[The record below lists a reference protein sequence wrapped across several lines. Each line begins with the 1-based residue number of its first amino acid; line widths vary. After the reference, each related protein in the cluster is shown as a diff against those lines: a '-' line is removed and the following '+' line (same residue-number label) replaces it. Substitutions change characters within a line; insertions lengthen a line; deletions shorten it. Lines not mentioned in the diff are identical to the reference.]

1 MDYKAFLSYVD
12 LLAGQTIED
21 LDNHGGHICD
31 SVITQ
36 IDGSEYVIYHHRA
49 WDLANWIV
57 TGKHKIKKFCNP

>member
-36 IDGSEYVIYHHRA
+36 IDGSEYVIYHHRDRD
-49 WDLANWIV
+49 WE
-57 TGKHKIKKFCNP
+57 T